1 MDDDLDLN
9 MSNEDASQL
18 ESRLDARSD
27 ITSRLF

>member
-1 MDDDLDLN
+1 MDDDFHLN

-18 ESRLDARSD
+18 ESRLDAGSD